1 MKKKL
6 FIMSMLFGVF
16 TYSNAQSMGDL
27 TKGTEKS
34 ATNQVASAAASSF
47 DVAEISNQVMGTLS
61 PKLKLTDAQKPA
73 VNSLV
78 NEMLNK
84 KKNILPTAV
93 SDKAGYTSKMSGL
106 RDLFPSK
113 MKKIVDPQQYT
124 TLLGL
129 LPKSAS
135 SKSPL
140 TQMLF

>member
-6 FIMSMLFGVF
+6 FIMTMLLGMF

-27 TKGTEKS
+27 TK
-34 ATNQVASAAASSF
+34 AASSSASQATTTAANSF
-47 DVAEISNQVMGTLS
+47 DVAGISNQVMGVLS

-84 KKNILPTAV
+84 KKSILPTAI
-93 SDKAGYTSKMSGL
+93 SDKVSYASKMTAI
-106 RDLFPSK
+106 RDLFPTK
-113 MKKIVDPQQYT
+113 MKKIVNPEQYT

-135 SKSPL
+135 SPSVL
-140 TQMLF
+140 TKMLF

>member
-1 MKKKL
+1 MKKKFL
-6 FIMSMLFGVF
+6 ITAMLFGAF
-16 TYSNAQSMGDL
+16 TYSNAQSIGDM
-27 TKGTEKS
+27 TKAAGTT
-34 ATNQVASAAASSF
+34 ATKQATAAAANSF
-47 DVAEISNQVMGTLS
+47 DVAEISNQVMGVLS

-84 KKNILPTAV
+84 KKSILPTAV
-93 SDKAGYTSKMSGL
+93 SDKAGYTSKMTAI

-113 MKKIVDPQQYT
+113 IKKIVDPAQYT

-135 SKSPL
+135 SPSVL
-140 TQMLF
+140 TKMLF